1 MSPKIIRD
9 ATYYILK
16 FLLGSYATKKFKIQP
31 HQGILPSRGAV
42 LIISNHLKEY
52 DPIIIEIASSR
63 LVQFMVKKT
72 HFHSK
77 GLAGR
82 FISMVL
88 KLTGQF
94 PVKSGEK
101 KLNDKAMRNAEKI
114 LKQGGAVGIFSEG
127 TRSEDGKLHAFR
139 RGFVKLALASKA
151 PILPSGILY
160 DPHPRI
166 VFGELVH
173 YDEYKKWSEAK
184 MCTEIQKRVA
194 NLSNQTISKKFSE
207 LHDKAPPRI
216 LHELVKK

>member
-1 MSPKIIRD
+1 MSPKIIRNS
-9 ATYYILK
+9 TYHILK
-16 FLLGSYATKKFKIQP
+16 FLLAKPAIKKLHIQP
-31 HQGILPSRGAV
+31 HQGVLPSRGAV

-52 DPIIIEIASSR
+52 DPILIEIASSR
-63 LVQFMVKKT
+63 LVQFMVKKKL
-72 HFHSK
+72 SQGK

-82 FISMVL
+82 FISMIF

-101 KLNDKAMRNAEKI
+101 KLNDVAMRNAEKI
-114 LKQGGAVGIFSEG
+114 LKQGGVVGIFPEG
-127 TRSEDGKLHAFR
+127 TRSEDGKIHAFR
-139 RGFVKLALASKA
+139 RGFVKLALTSRA
-151 PILPSGILY
+151 PILPAGILY

-173 YDEYKKWSEAK
+173 YGEYKKWSEAK

-194 NLSNQTISKKFSE
+194 KLSNQTISKKFSE